1 MTNTTSGSR
10 LPLYLLLIGGALL
23 GTIGSYF
30 YLTQRDKAQG
40 AEPQAEAVQQADA
53 AMAAAGMNSDD
64 RKATEAIVR
73 AYILENPEIISEAV
87 AILQGR
93 ETEGRLTSIGPALT
107 SAFAGDAAGNP
118 KGDVTVVE
126 FTDYN
131 CGYCRS
137 SVADVERL
145 IGADKNIKLVYREVP
160 ILDQSSRDAALWAL
174 AAAKQGKHDAFH
186 KAMFSGGKPGPG
198 SIRIAAQTAGMDIS
212 AAQAFAASDEAR
224 AEIESNLAM
233 MQKIGFGGTPTF
245 IIGNKV
251 LEGAQGY
258 ERLKDAVATARKSL

>member
-1 MTNTTSGSR
+1 MTNTTSASR
-10 LPLYLLLIGGALL
+10 IPLYLLLIGGALL
-23 GTIGSYF
+23 AAVGSYF
-30 YLTQRDKAQG
+30 YLSQRSGAQG
-40 AEPQAEAVQQADA
+40 AEPPAAAAQQADA
-53 AMAAAGMNSDD
+53 AIAKAGMNGDD

-73 AYILENPEIISEAV
+73 AYILEHPEIITEAV

-93 ETEGRLTSIGPALT
+93 ETAGRLSSIGPALT
-107 SAFAGDAAGNP
+107 AAFAGDAAGNP
-118 KGDVTVVE
+118 KGDVTVAM

-186 KAMFSGGKPGPG
+186 KAMFAGGKPGAD
-198 SIRIAAQTAGMDIS
+198 SIRIAAQTAGMNIS
-212 AAQAFAASDEAR
+212 AAQAFTASDEAK
-224 AEIESNLAM
+224 AELESNLAM

-245 IIGNKV
+245 IIGDKI

-258 ERLKDAVATARKSL
+258 DRLKEAVDTARKSL